1 MTATA
6 EAPRRNRAAARGVT
20 HPTSLLRVIRSEVIK
35 LFTVPGP
42 FILMLCLIALSVGL
56 AALTTWASGA
66 FVADMATADGAEVP
80 ALSATTNV
88 FSAVVF
94 AQLITSALGVVVGST
109 EFTTGMARTT
119 FTAVPRRLTVFTAKV
134 IVLGILAALTGLI
147 AFVASAGV
155 VAPIAASYSMDLELF
170 DAAGQQ
176 SLWASVAYLAA
187 TALIGLALGTLLRN
201 AAGGIVILAALL
213 FVLPIA
219 FMMIGND
226 FFSTLAQ
233 YLPDAAYSAISSTA
247 LSAEEAAAMGVA
259 EPLPAWQGWLSLG
272 AWVVAPL
279 VAAGA
284 ALRYRDL

>member
-6 EAPRRNRAAARGVT
+6 EAPRRDRTAARGVT

-66 FVADMATADGAEVP
+66 FMNDMANEIGAGEF
-80 ALSATTNV
+80 SATQNV
-88 FSAVVF
+88 YSGVAF
-94 AQLITSALGVVVGST
+94 AQLITGALGVVVGST
-109 EFTTGMARTT
+109 EFTTGMSRTT
-119 FTAVPRRLTVFTAKV
+119 FTAVPRRLTVFFAKV
-134 IVLGILAALTGLI
+134 IVLGVLAALTGLV
-147 AFVASAGV
+147 AFAASAGV
-155 VAPIAASYSMDLELF
+155 VAPIAASYSMNLELF

-176 SLWASVAYLAA
+176 DLWAGVAYLAA
-187 TALIGLALGTLLRN
+187 TALIGLALGMLLRN

-219 FMMIGND
+219 FAMIGND
-226 FFSTLAQ
+226 FFSTVAQ
-233 YLPDAAYSAISSTA
+233 YLPDAAYTAISSTA
-247 LSAEEAAAMGVA
+247 LSAEEAAAMGLT
-259 EPLPAWQGWLSLG
+259 ESLPAWQGWLTLG

-284 ALRYRDL
+284 VLRYRDL